1 MVEPFSHQPA
11 PHSFEGP
18 RFNSD
23 RDPERDGP
31 FMLHNRYWVVNK
43 LGEGG
48 MGTVYAAKDTNFAA
62 EQTPGTPES
71 HERRGAPRVVKKLRD
86 DFFREEDKEKA
97 VAFFLREAEILSQL
111 KDPPPNI
118 VRIWD
123 RFVEVDE
130 TGGRDYYLVMD
141 YVEGDNLH
149 KMLYERQEPFSEED
163 VLNWSLQICRVLD
176 YLHTHEPP
184 VIYRDLKPS
193 NIMFEFRT
201 RRVKLVDFGIARPYQ
216 EDSDNTHVVSQGYS
230 PPEQYWGA
238 ADPRSDIYALG
249 ATMYF
254 LLTGQEPLALQVSS
268 PKQINNDI
276 SDRLD
281 LVVQRATQQDPLLRY
296 QSAAEMLEELEEK
309 PQTES
314 PRPSLRLV
322 DITLAIFLM
331 VSSLGAFMLFVK
343 LTDGDKGANQA
354 NKQTSTKDRIESER
368 RENLLKDALQRERET
383 NEKLKQVFND
393 KVEESAKSVGTQ
405 ELTFDTPEKK
415 KATLPESAAL
425 QDVEEK
431 ELTDPEGLAPFEPDS
446 NNKQGFSFPNLN
458 FGK

>member
-1 MVEPFSHQPA
+1 MVNPFPQPA

-18 RFNSD
+18 RFNSG

-31 FMLHNRYWVVNK
+31 FVLHNRYLVVNK

-48 MGTVYAAKDTNFAA
+48 MGTVYAAKDLNFA
-62 EQTPGTPES
+62 EG
-71 HERRGAPRVVKKLRD
+71 PRVVKKLRD

-123 RFVEVDE
+123 RFVEEDE

-149 KMLYERQEPFSEED
+149 KMLYERQEPFAEED

-249 ATMYF
+249 ATMHF
-254 LLTGQEPLALQVSS
+254 LLTGQEPLALQISS
-268 PKQINNDI
+268 PKQINSEI
-276 SDRLD
+276 SDRID

-296 QSAAEMLEELEEK
+296 QSAAEMLEDLEEK
-309 PQTES
+309 PQAEA
-314 PRPSLRLV
+314 PRASLRLV

-343 LTDGDKGANQA
+343 LTDGDKNAAQA
-354 NKQTSTKDRIESER
+354 GKQSSSQDKMESEM
-368 RENLLKDALQRERET
+368 RERALKDALQKEHEKNER
-383 NEKLKQVFND
+383 LKQVFNE
-393 KVEESAKSVGTQ
+393 KVEESAKSVGAT
-405 ELTFDTPEKK
+405 TVPGSKP
-415 KATLPESAAL
+415 KATLPESTAL

-431 ELTDPEGLAPFEPDS
+431 ELTDPEGMAPFEADS
-446 NNKQGFSFPNLN
+446 NSKQGFSFPGLS

>member
-1 MVEPFSHQPA
+1 MVNPFPQPA

-18 RFNSD
+18 RFSSG

-31 FMLHNRYWVVNK
+31 FVLHNRYLIVNK

-48 MGTVYAAKDTNFAA
+48 MGTVYAAKDLNFA
-62 EQTPGTPES
+62 EG
-71 HERRGAPRVVKKLRD
+71 PRVVKKLRD

-123 RFVEVDE
+123 RFVEEDE

-149 KMLYERQEPFSEED
+149 KMLYERQEPFAEED

-249 ATMYF
+249 ATMHF

-268 PKQINNDI
+268 PKQFNSEI
-276 SDRLD
+276 SDRID

-296 QSAAEMLEELEEK
+296 QSAAEMLEDLEEK
-309 PQTES
+309 PQLET
-314 PRPSLRLV
+314 PRASLRLV

-343 LTDGDKGANQA
+343 LTDGDKNAAQA
-354 NKQTSTKDRIESER
+354 AKQTSSRDRMESEL
-368 RENLLKDALQRERET
+368 REKALKDALQKEHEK
-383 NEKLKQVFND
+383 NEKLKQVFNE
-393 KVEESAKSVGTQ
+393 KVEESAKSVGTNVS
-405 ELTFDTPEKK
+405 TANKK
-415 KATLPESAAL
+415 PTLPESTAL

-431 ELTDPEGLAPFEPDS
+431 DLTDPEGMAPFESDS
-446 NNKQGFSFPNLN
+446 NSKQGFSFPGLN